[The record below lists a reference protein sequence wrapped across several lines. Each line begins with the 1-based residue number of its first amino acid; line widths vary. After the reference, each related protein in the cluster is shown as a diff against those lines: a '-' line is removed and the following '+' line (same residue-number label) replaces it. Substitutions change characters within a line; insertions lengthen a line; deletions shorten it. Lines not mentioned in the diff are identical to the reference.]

1 MELKRTFECG
11 HTEFFPPADWSL
23 SAAKTEKPQAHICH
37 ACGEPHA
44 QGKHLADGWYCTR
57 CCRRYDY

>member
-1 MELKRTFECG
+1 M
-11 HTEFFPPADWSL
+11 
-23 SAAKTEKPQAHICH
+23 KTEKPREHICH